1 MNYSHLTLKDFTFEL
16 FLKMGCPE
24 DQANLAAEVLID
36 ADLKGIDSHGIAR
49 LPGYVRLW
57 EKGRLVSNPN
67 IEIVHETPS
76 TAVIDGDSGLGMV
89 VAPEAMKVAI
99 EKAKTAGTG
108 WVSVRN
114 SNHYGTAGYHAMMA
128 VENDMVGISMT
139 NASPLVAPTFGA
151 ERLLGTN
158 PMAVAIPALSQPPF
172 LADFA
177 TTTVANGKLE
187 INKRKGQPIPKG
199 WAQDQHGNPSTD
211 ASCVEKGGALVPL
224 GGTREFGSHKGYC
237 LGSIVDIFSA
247 VFSGANY
254 GPWVPPFVSFL
265 EPSSDPVGKGIG
277 HFFGAM
283 RIDAFRPAE
292 EFKSE
297 MDRWIT
303 RFRNSKPA
311 KGEQQ
316 VLIPGDPERTACE
329 VRKYKGIPLLPAVV
343 DSLAT
348 LSTKFDLE
356 LPEPIR

>member
-1 MNYSHLTLKDFTFEL
+1 MKYHFDSLKDFTFKV

-24 DQANLAAEVLID
+24 DQAHLAAEVLID

-57 EKGRLVSNPN
+57 EKGRIVSNPN
-67 IEIVHETPS
+67 IEVVHETPS
-76 TAVIDGDSGLGMV
+76 TAVIDGDGGLGLV

-99 EKAKTAGTG
+99 EKARTAGTG

-128 VENDMVGISMT
+128 VESDMVGISMT
-139 NASPLVAPTFGA
+139 NASPLVAPTFSA

-158 PMAVAIPALSQPPF
+158 PIAVAIPALNQPPF

-187 INKRKGQPIPKG
+187 IMKRKGQPIPQG
-199 WAQDQHGNPSTD
+199 WAQDTDGKPSTD
-211 ASCVEKGGALVPL
+211 ASCVEQGGALVPL
-224 GGTREFGSHKGYC
+224 GGTRELGSHKGYC

-265 EPSSDPVGKGIG
+265 EPSSNPVGKGIG

-303 RFRNSKPA
+303 RFRGSKPA
-311 KGEQQ
+311 PDEDQ
-316 VLIPGDPERTACE
+316 VLVPGDPERAT
-329 VRKYKGIPLLPAVV
+329 YKIRLNEGIPLLPAVIK
-343 DSLAT
+343 SFEA
-348 LSTKFDLE
+348 LSEKFDLE
-356 LPEPIR
+356 PPETIE